1 MADLVGTPFDLSDLE
16 TLIQGS
22 ETVPLASHRS
32 DGGDRNN
39 RWGVVVNAEIE
50 PDL

>member
-1 MADLVGTPFDLSDLE
+1 MADLVGTPLDLRELE
-16 TLIQGS
+16 QLIQKS
-22 ETVPLASHRS
+22 ETVPLTAHRS
-32 DGGDRNN
+32 DGSDSNN